1 MIWRRD
7 LEDGELGDRNHPV
20 VHRAAQCHWDGS
32 VRHRLVVRRDILARL
47 ARQESRTVTA
57 KTSSW
62 AVRSLCCASH
72 WQLPLRWLSIT
83 TPCCSSPS
91 IGSLGYLPGLGRN
104 RGPPPGHRSTQRIRS
119 APEALRAVSV
129 RTADTVDG
137 MLLRSTRTRRGRR
150 ILALVL
156 AVVAIGLVVVEP
168 FPKGDVLLPLTHT
181 HGIDTGDIPALAMLI
196 VAAALAV

>member
-1 MIWRRD
+1 
-7 LEDGELGDRNHPV
+7 
-20 VHRAAQCHWDGS
+20 
-32 VRHRLVVRRDILARL
+32 
-47 ARQESRTVTA
+47 
-57 KTSSW
+57 
-62 AVRSLCCASH
+62 
-72 WQLPLRWLSIT
+72 
-83 TPCCSSPS
+83 
-91 IGSLGYLPGLGRN
+91 
-104 RGPPPGHRSTQRIRS
+104 
-119 APEALRAVSV
+119 VSV

-196 VAAALAV
+196 VAAALAI